1 MLADTGSYPR
11 VTSEAPADARTP
23 PPPTGAEP
31 YGGFGRTVSFA
42 GPAAAG
48 ALAALAALHAV
59 WATGS
64 AWPARDRRRLA
75 QLVAGVE
82 EMPGRAQCTAVACGL
97 ATSSTL
103 VGGLAGK
110 GSIARVARG
119 IVCGAFLV
127 RGAAGLTGNTRRL
140 VSWTPDPEFVRRDRR
155 CYGPLCLGIAAAVA
169 TTLTPEHPPASTE
182 SPSMSPPTSR

>member
-1 MLADTGSYPR
+1 MRADTRSQPR
-11 VTSEAPADARTP
+11 ITSEAPGDARTP

-31 YGGFGRTVSFA
+31 HGRFGRTVSFA

-75 QLVAGVE
+75 QLVAGAE
-82 EMPGRAQCTAVACGL
+82 EMPGRAQCTAVACAL
-97 ATSSTL
+97 ATSSAL

-110 GSIARVARG
+110 GSIARAARG
-119 IVCGAFLV
+119 IICGAFLV

-140 VSWTPDPEFVRRDRR
+140 VSWTPAPEFVRRDRR
-155 CYGPLCLGIAAAVA
+155 CYGPLCLSIGVAVA
-169 TTLTPEHPPASTE
+169 TTLTPSHTPASTQ
-182 SPSMSPPTSR
+182 SPSTSPATSR